1 MIKTKYTPEKDLS
14 SKKIP
19 KILLLD
25 IETSPALGYVW
36 KKWDTNVI
44 EFKDSWYIL
53 SYAYKWYGE
62 KNKPKAVSLP
72 DFKNYSKNKSCDLDL
87 CKSLHSLLEQAD
99 IVVAHNGDAFDIKKI
114 NARFLINKM
123 LPPRP
128 YLAVDTLKILRR
140 KFGFM
145 SNKLNDIG
153 IDLGIGK
160 KLPAT
165 ATAIH
170 YLLPSPD

>member
-53 SYAYKWYGE
+53 S
-62 KNKPKAVSLP
+62 
-72 DFKNYSKNKSCDLDL
+72 
-87 CKSLHSLLEQAD
+87 
-99 IVVAHNGDAFDIKKI
+99 
-114 NARFLINKM
+114 
-123 LPPRP
+123 
-128 YLAVDTLKILRR
+128 
-140 KFGFM
+140 
-145 SNKLNDIG
+145 
-153 IDLGIGK
+153 
-160 KLPAT
+160 
-165 ATAIH
+165 
-170 YLLPSPD
+170 